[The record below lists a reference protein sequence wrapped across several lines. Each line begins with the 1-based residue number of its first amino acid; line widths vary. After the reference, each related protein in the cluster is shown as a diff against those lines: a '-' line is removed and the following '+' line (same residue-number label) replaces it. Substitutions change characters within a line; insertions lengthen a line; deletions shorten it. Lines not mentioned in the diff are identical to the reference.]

1 MLAPLMSN
9 SRRRPVA
16 RGFSVPPPVGGLNAR
31 DALADMD
38 PADALILDNFF
49 PEPNYVSIRRGYTS
63 HATDISG
70 AITSL
75 MEWAGPSSRKLFAA
89 NASAIYEV
97 TTAGVV
103 GSADVS
109 GLSNGKWQ
117 HAMQATSGGNFLVIC
132 NGADAVRTYNGSAWS
147 IPTINNVTSSTLTN
161 LCLHKRRLWFIQKDT
176 TKAWYLAADAIAG
189 DATGFDLGPLFQLGG
204 KLRAIASWTRDGGS
218 GPDDFLAF
226 VSSLGE
232 VAIYQG
238 TDPSSASTWA
248 IVGVYR
254 LGAPIGDR
262 STIKTGGDIAIITV
276 DGVVSLTRMLAL
288 DRSVS
293 ARAAITDKIS
303 DIFKM
308 SARTYG
314 TNFGWQGIAYPR
326 GNMAIFNVPQTEG
339 AAQVQFV
346 MNTLT
351 GSWCRFTG
359 LNAGCWALFNDELYF
374 GGNNGVVW
382 KADTGFQDNGSGI
395 TADIKTA
402 FNYYKSRGQQK
413 RFQMIRPIFS
423 SNGSPGFLLDL
434 NVDFAEDDPTSSPT
448 ATAIAESLWDDAE
461 WDVDVWNGGN
471 PVTRSWTGVAGMGMC
486 AAIRLR
492 VVSDGA
498 SFILNSFD
506 VTAEV
511 GGIV

>member
-1 MLAPLMSN
+1 MPLRPNAS
-9 SRRRPVA
+9 RRPVS

-38 PADALILDNFF
+38 AADAVLLDNWF
-49 PEPNYVSIRRGYTS
+49 PEPNYVSLRRGYES
-63 HATDISG
+63 HATGISG

-97 TTAGVV
+97 TSSGAV
-103 GSADVS
+103 GAAAVS
-109 GLSNGKWQ
+109 SLTSGKWQ
-117 HAMQATSGGNFLVIC
+117 HTMQTTSGGNFLIIC
-132 NGADAVRTYNGSAWS
+132 NGADSVRSYDGSSWATPS
-147 IPTINNVTSSTLTN
+147 ITGVTSSTLTN
-161 LCLHKRRLWFIQKDT
+161 VCLHKKRLWFVQIST
-176 TKAWYLAADAIAG
+176 TKAWYLGTDAIAG
-189 DATGFDLGPLFQLGG
+189 AATEFDLGPLFSLGG
-204 KLRAIASWTRDGGS
+204 HLKAIGSWTRDGGS

-226 VSSLGE
+226 ISSVGE

-238 TDPSSASTWA
+238 TDPSDATKWA

-254 LGAPIGDR
+254 LGAPIGNR
-262 STIKTGGDIAIITV
+262 CIIKTGGDLAIITQ
-276 DGVVSLTRMLAL
+276 DGVVSLTRMLSL

-303 DIFKM
+303 DLFKS

-314 TNFGWQGIAYPR
+314 SNFGWQGIAYPR
-326 GNMAIFNVPQTEG
+326 GNMAIFNIPQAEG
-339 AAQVQFV
+339 ATQVQFV

-351 GSWCRFTG
+351 GAWCRFTG
-359 LNAGCWALFNDELYF
+359 LNASCWAVFNDELYF
-374 GGNNGVVW
+374 GGNSGTVW
-382 KADTGFQDNGSGI
+382 KADTGFQDNGAGI
-395 TADIKTA
+395 TGDIKTA
-402 FNYYKSRGQQK
+402 FNYYKSRGQLK
-413 RFQMIRPIFS
+413 RWQMIRPIFT

-448 ATAIAESLWDDAE
+448 ATSITEALWDVAE
-461 WDVDVWNGGN
+461 WDEAVWNGGN

-498 SFILNSFD
+498 SCQLNSFD

>member
-1 MLAPLMSN
+1 MMPLAM
-9 SRRRPVA
+9 RARARPVA

-38 PADALILDNFF
+38 PADAITLDNFF
-49 PEPNYVSIRRGYTS
+49 PEPNYVSLRRGYAS

-75 MEWAGPSSRKLFAA
+75 MEWAGPASRKLFAA
-89 NASAIYEV
+89 NASAIYDV
-97 TTAGVV
+97 TSSGIV
-103 GSADVS
+103 GAADVS
-109 GLSNGKWQ
+109 GLTNGRWQ
-117 HAMQATSGGNFLVIC
+117 HTMQTTSGGNFLVIC
-132 NGADAVRTYNGSAWS
+132 NGEDSVRNYDGTSWTT
-147 IPTINNVTSSTLTN
+147 PTINNVTSSTLVN
-161 LCLHKRRLWFIQKDT
+161 VCLHKRRLWFVQADT

-189 DATGFDLGPLFQLGG
+189 DATAFDLGPLFSLGG
-204 KLRAIASWTRDGGS
+204 HLKAIASWTRDGGA

-226 VSSLGE
+226 ISSLGE

-238 TDPSSASTWA
+238 TDPASANTWA

-254 LGAPIGDR
+254 LGAPIGHR
-262 STIKTGGDIAIITV
+262 CAVKTGGDLAIITQ

-303 DIFKM
+303 DLFKV

-314 TNFGWQGIAYPR
+314 GNFGWQGIAYPR
-326 GNMAIFNVPQTEG
+326 GNMAIFNIPQTEG
-339 AAQVQFV
+339 STQIQFV

-351 GSWCRFTG
+351 GAWCRFTG
-359 LNAGCWALFNDELYF
+359 MNASCWAVFNEELYF
-374 GGNNGVVW
+374 GGNSGAVW
-382 KADTGFQDNGSGI
+382 KADTGFQDNGGGI
-395 TADIKTA
+395 TGDIKAA

-413 RFQMIRPIFS
+413 RFQMIRPVIAT
-423 SNGSPGFLLDL
+423 NGIPGILLDL
-434 NVDFAEDDPTSSPT
+434 NVDFEEREPTSAPT
-448 ATAIAESLWDDAE
+448 TTPVTGALWGTAQWGVS
-461 WDVDVWNGGN
+461 VWNSGDQI
-471 PVTRSWTGVAGMGMC
+471 TRSWVGIAGMGMC

-492 VVSDGA
+492 VVSNGA
-498 SFILNSFD
+498 SCVLNSFD